1 MTVRLGDLLQKMSEK
16 KGIGK
21 MEHCKII
28 AVGDNVCDKYLSRG
42 KMYPGGQCVN
52 TCVYVKM
59 NNMESAYLGKYGDD
73 EVAACVQDTLKEI
86 GIDDSHCRRYEGE
99 NGFALVTLKETD
111 RVFLG
116 SNKGGIAKEHD
127 FGFTKRRFRVY
138 QRFSSYL
145 HKSEFLY

>member
-1 MTVRLGDLLQKMSEK
+1 
-16 KGIGK
+16 
-21 MEHCKII
+21 MEQCKII

-52 TCVYVKM
+52 TCVYAKM
-59 NNMESAYLGKYGDD
+59 NNTKSAYLGKYGDD

-86 GIDDSHCRRYEGE
+86 GIDDSHSRHYEGE
-99 NGFALVTLKETD
+99 NGYALVTLKGND

-127 FGFTKRRFRVY
+127 F
-138 QRFSSYL
+138 
-145 HKSEFLY
+145 